1 MNDIWENTGMTSAQ
15 AAHSMQVKNLVG
27 GSPVPGSTK
36 GKAAEIAIQAFNP
49 IRAILPAG
57 FHVLLHV
64 KNGAD
69 FSPLISVEIHAM
81 TEMERLRKE
90 NADLKWK
97 LSKLVE

>member
-1 MNDIWENTGMTSAQ
+1 MNDNWENTGMTSAH
-15 AAHSMQVKNLVG
+15 AAYSMQVQNLAG

-36 GKAAEIAIQAFNP
+36 GKAAEIAMQAFNP